1 MKARAALAALAAF
14 AALVAPPARAQA
26 APMLTPETTFPPGL
40 GVLRQDDIQMVLRTP
55 TLEIRFLPID
65 PRTGNL
71 LAPDAYQSFRTLLV
85 ENRARI
91 DSVARIRGA
100 SQPGVAFVTF
110 FGLAPGA
117 FYDSEVLVLVIR
129 NRVVRPTG
137 LVPYT
142 PGFLEQR
149 LEPRQSRSAFIIY
162 EEAIPVLEP
171 FQLQYQA
178 QYTADWQSKL
188 SRINAE
194 RQRVALRAAKS
205 PTRDSMAAPAPR

>member
-1 MKARAALAALAAF
+1 MAPASSVRALLALLACLAAPA
-14 AALVAPPARAQA
+14 ARAQN
-26 APMLTPETTFPPGL
+26 APLLTPEASIPPGF
-40 GVLRQDDIQMVLRTP
+40 GTLRQDDIQLVLRTP

-71 LAPDAYQSFRTLLV
+71 LAPDAYTSFRKLFL
-85 ENRARI
+85 ENRSRI
-91 DSVARIRGA
+91 DSVARMRGA

-117 FYDSEVLVLVIR
+117 FYDSEVLTLVIR
-129 NRVVRPTG
+129 NRLVRPTG

-149 LEPRQSRSAFIIY
+149 LAPRESKSAFIVY

-178 QYTADWQSKL
+178 QFTSDWTGKL

-194 RQRVALRAAKS
+194 RQRVALRAAK
-205 PTRDSMAAPAPR
+205 APARDTLVPAPQ